1 MLEDVGAQHRAYDD
15 TAKAIEIINGD
26 SRSEEA
32 VVGSHTT
39 HHHIANQ
46 KIGLRHCHIMF
57 LRWLTLDEVKHGWR
71 ALHTKETAHQ
81 STQSSSTYLH
91 ILGRWQFYALAE
103 EHEINADKDECH
115 TQDATQNMVF
125 DTCQGK
131 DGNGRDDDER
141 QQNWPKS
148 LPSDVTPQ
156 PPYDSRR
163 GGDGQQS

>member
-1 MLEDVGAQHRAYDD
+1 MLENVGAQHRANDD
-15 TAKAIEIINGD
+15 TAEAIEIINGD

-32 VVGSHTT
+32 VVGSHTS
-39 HHHIANQ
+39 HHQVANQ
-46 KIGLRHCHIMF
+46 KISLGHRHIVLF
-57 LRWLTLDEVKHGWR
+57 SRLTLDEVKHGWR

-81 STQSSSTYLH
+81 PAQCSSAYLNS
-91 ILGRWQFYALAE
+91 LRGWQLDFLTEQHEVDANQNECYA
-103 EHEINADKDECH
+103 K
-115 TQDATQNMVF
+115 DATQYVVF

-148 LPSDVTPQ
+148 LPSDATPQ

-163 GGDGQQS
+163 GGDGQ

>member
-1 MLEDVGAQHRAYDD
+1 MLEDVGAQHRANDD
-15 TAKAIEIINGD
+15 TAEAIEIINGD

-32 VVGSHTT
+32 VVGSHTS

-81 STQSSSTYLH
+81 PAQCSSAYLNS
-91 ILGRWQFYALAE
+91 LRGWQLDFLTEQHEVDANQNEYYA
-103 EHEINADKDECH
+103 K
-115 TQDATQNMVF
+115 DATQYVVF
-125 DTCQGK
+125 YTCQSK
-131 DGNGRDDDER
+131 DGDGRDEDER

-148 LPSDVTPQ
+148 LPSDATPQ

-163 GGDGQQS
+163 GGDGQ

>member
-1 MLEDVGAQHRAYDD
+1 MLEDVGAQHRANDD
-15 TAKAIEIINGD
+15 TAEAIEIINGD

-32 VVGSHTT
+32 VVGSHTS

-91 ILGRWQFYALAE
+91 FFRGWQLDTLAE
-103 EHEINADKDECH
+103 KHKVDTNQDKCYAK
-115 TQDATQNMVF
+115 DATQYVVF
-125 DTCQGK
+125 YTCQSK
-131 DGNGRDDDER
+131 DGDGRDEGQSR
-141 QQNWPKS
+141 CQ
-148 LPSDVTPQ
+148 VT
-156 PPYDSRR
+156 
-163 GGDGQQS
+163 

>member
-1 MLEDVGAQHRAYDD
+1 MLEDVGAQHRANDD
-15 TAKAIEIINGD
+15 TAEAIEIINGD

-32 VVGSHTT
+32 VVGSHTS

-91 ILGRWQFYALAE
+91 FFRGWQLDTLAE
-103 EHEINADKDECH
+103 KHKVDTNQDKCYAK
-115 TQDATQNMVF
+115 DATQYVVF
-125 DTCQGK
+125 YTCQSK
-131 DGNGRDDDER
+131 DGDGRDEDKR
-141 QQNWPKS
+141 QQNRPKP
-148 LPSDVTPQ
+148 LPSDVVP
-156 PPYDSRR
+156 
-163 GGDGQQS
+163 